1 MVEFAPVL
9 VQKFGGTSLA
19 TSDRIRNAAKL
30 VLSAKQDGHRPV
42 VAASAMGS
50 TTDDLLGLAYDLTDS
65 PGERDLDLLLSTGE
79 VVSSALLS
87 ILLNSMGASA
97 VAVTGPA
104 AGIVTDGRYG
114 RARIGSIDPT
124 YLRGLLAEGVIPVVA
139 GFQGI
144 SQSGEVTTLGRGASD
159 TTAVALAVA
168 LGAHHCEINTDVDGI
183 FSADPRIEPNA
194 RKLDRVAYEETLE
207 MATLG
212 AKVMHP
218 RSIEVAERHN
228 LRIVV
233 RSSFNRDPGTE
244 ILPSSEID
252 IETGAKVRA
261 VVHNAN
267 VARITV
273 LGVPDR
279 PGLAQTIFQPLA
291 DAAVNVDV
299 IVQNLAQGGNT
310 DISFSVER
318 TDLEQA
324 LGFVTPIARE
334 VGAGGVTS
342 SNDLGTI
349 SIVGTGM
356 QSTPGV
362 AAQMF
367 GALASVGINI
377 TSITTSEIRIT
388 CLIGENR
395 LEDAVHV
402 LHESFDLGRR

>member
-1 MVEFAPVL
+1 MVESEPVL

-19 TSDRIRNAAKL
+19 TSDRIRNAAEL
-30 VLSAKQDGHRPV
+30 VLSAKQGGRRPV

-50 TTDDLLGLAYDLTDS
+50 TTDDLLDLAFDLTDR
-65 PGERDLDLLLSTGE
+65 PRERDLDLLLSTGE
-79 VVSSALLS
+79 VVSSTLLS

-114 RARIGSIDPT
+114 RARIKSIDPT
-124 YLRGLLAEGVIPVVA
+124 YLRGLLDRGVIPVVA

-144 SQSGEVTTLGRGASD
+144 SESGEVTTLGRGASD

-194 RKLDRVAYEETLE
+194 RKLDKVAYEETLE

-218 RSIEVAERHN
+218 RSVEVAERHN
-228 LRIVV
+228 LRVVV
-233 RSSFNRDPGTE
+233 RSSFNRNPGTE
-244 ILPSSEID
+244 ILPSNEID
-252 IETGAKVRA
+252 IETGSKVRA

-273 LGVPDR
+273 LEVPDR
-279 PGLAQTIFQPLA
+279 PGLAQAIFQPLA

-299 IVQNLAQGGNT
+299 IVQNLAHGGNT

-318 TDLEQA
+318 TDLEKA
-324 LGFVTPIARE
+324 LGFVTPIAEE
-334 VGAGGVTS
+334 VGAEGVTS

-367 GALASVGINI
+367 GALASAGINI

-388 CLIGENR
+388 CLIDENR

-402 LHESFDLGRR
+402 LHESFGLGHR